1 VIARIDLDTISQWVK
16 TGSRVLDLGCGDGT
30 LLANLALTKQ
40 VVGYGLEIGGDEIN
54 QCVAKGVN
62 VIEHNLDTDGLQ
74 NFADDSFDIVIMTQ
88 AIQTLRYPDH
98 ILAEMLRIGRQCIV
112 TFPNFGHW
120 KARLQLL
127 FRGRMP
133 VSEQLPFEWYNTP
146 NIHFCTFRDF
156 EQLCHQRGFKIMR
169 RQVVS
174 DKPLD
179 RLGAPLL
186 PNFFGDTALYQ
197 LG

>member
-1 VIARIDLDTISQWVK
+1 MTTRIDLDTISQWVK
-16 TGSRVLDLGCGDGT
+16 KGSRVLDLGCGDGT
-30 LLANLALTKQ
+30 LLANLSVTKQ
-40 VVGYGLEIGGDEIN
+40 VAGYGLEIGGDEIN

-62 VIEHNLDTDGLQ
+62 VIEHNLDADGLH

-98 ILAEMLRIGRQCIV
+98 ILAEMLRIGHQCIV

-120 KARLQLL
+120 KARLHLL
-127 FRGRMP
+127 LRGRMP
-133 VSEQLPFEWYNTP
+133 VSERLPYEWYNTP
-146 NIHFCTFRDF
+146 NIHFCTFLDF
-156 EQLCHQRGFKIMR
+156 EQLCHQRGFKILR

-174 DKPLD
+174 HKALD
-179 RLGAPLL
+179 RLGATIL